1 MRRTKPRRLVSLE
14 DSISCLKRFVE
25 KKEKATVLSGA
36 GISVGSGIPSYR
48 NAQGEWK
55 AGKPIAHQDF
65 VKNESARQRYWL
77 RSYAGWRRMSEAK
90 PSKAHFALQRLQAK
104 GKISTIITQNVDRLH
119 QAAGSKNVLDLH
131 GRLDQVT
138 CLSCSKIYGRGFIQV
153 MLKKKNP
160 FLEESESINPDGDAN
175 IESSFTDD
183 LKIPLCEI
191 CGGIL
196 KPNVVFFGDSVD
208 KNLVEKAYHSVA
220 SADAL
225 IVIGTSLSI
234 FSGYR
239 FLRQAAKLKLPVLVI
254 NPGRFRGEELADI
267 HLAQNADEVL
277 SLMI

>member
-1 MRRTKPRRLVSLE
+1 MPDAPVGGASLNTIELVSPLTM
-14 DSISCLKRFVE
+14 S
-25 KKEKATVLSGA
+25 A
-36 GISVGSGIPSYR
+36 GTS
-48 NAQGEWK
+48 
-55 AGKPIAHQDF
+55 
-65 VKNESARQRYWL
+65 
-77 RSYAGWRRMSEAK
+77 
-90 PSKAHFALQRLQAK
+90 AK
-104 GKISTIITQNVDRLH
+104 GTS
-119 QAAGSKNVLDLH
+119 AEA
-131 GRLDQVT
+131 
-138 CLSCSKIYGRGFIQV
+138 
-153 MLKKKNP
+153 
-160 FLEESESINPDGDAN
+160 DGDAN

-277 SLMI
+277 SLMV